1 MVMRDFVKL
10 SVYLGVWIEKK
21 IHSLLQLGYIFKKN
35 LVLLLLSGF
44 FPTPDNLHS
53 LIVITYIYLLVF
65 TLLHSMHTKLPSISS
80 HVLNV
85 GVAFRELKSSDCI
98 ASILT

>member
-21 IHSLLQLGYIFKKN
+21 YIHFCSLDIYLKKN